1 MRKKTV
7 KGLEQLEV
15 IESNHDDAIL
25 SSKLELESEKK
36 GHKVSRI
43 DALIA
48 AITINRK
55 GKLFTFNKKHF
66 QVFDDLLLF

>member
-25 SSKLELESEKK
+25 SSKLELESEKRDTK
-36 GHKVSRI
+36 
-43 DALIA
+43 
-48 AITINRK
+48 
-55 GKLFTFNKKHF
+55 F
-66 QVFDDLLLF
+66 QG